1 MFTILSPQLQHTS
14 SYLYCKRLKLNKNYQ
29 NEWILVR
36 SSISYVFCV
45 HFDLKTYFIVL
56 YLLIILEYA
65 LHWISFLPLPLSR
78 LDPVSFRAFLWFLQW
93 VWCLERS
100 RLIHPSL
107 HFQRLLFLHQAH
119 LPPSL
124 LYFSILQCNEIDFGN
139 KRNKELV
146 CILDQKLSLICY
158 VLVDM

>member
-1 MFTILSPQLQHTS
+1 MSESLFVRQYLMFSAFILI
-14 SYLYCKRLKLNKNYQ
+14 RKL
-29 NEWILVR
+29 ILL
-36 SSISYVFCV
+36 SFM
-45 HFDLKTYFIVL
+45 F
-56 YLLIILEYA
+56 ILEYA
-65 LHWISFLPLPLSR
+65 LRWISFLPLPLLY

-124 LYFSILQCNEIDFGN
+124 LYFSILQCNDFGN